1 MSKGTLGGL
10 LSSLLLKAGAA
21 LRPRSLGALS
31 GWVFSAS
38 RDGDCTDCTA
48 LGSLSQH
55 SAVLIVKKIFPS
67 ELLLLDF
74 FSLGE

>member
-1 MSKGTLGGL
+1 MSRGTLGGL
-10 LSSLLLKAGAA
+10 YSSLLLKAGSA
-21 LRPRSLGALS
+21 LRPKSLGALS

-38 RDGDCTDCTA
+38 KDGACTP

-67 ELLLLDF
+67 EPFALRLF
-74 FSLGE
+74 FLR